1 MMLTDAKIKDLVAQ
15 YIINGYEDDNA
26 DCLHEV
32 DEFIDS
38 DDLAR
43 AYQFYRKAIVTVTF
57 QGDLPECAG
66 MCR

>member
-1 MMLTDAKIKDLVAQ
+1 MTSLLTEEQIKTLVAR

-32 DEFIDS
+32 DEFVDS

-43 AYQFYRKAIVTVTF
+43 AYQLYRKAIVTVTF
-57 QGDLPECAG
+57 QGDLPDD
-66 MCR
+66 